1 MIYQIEY
8 KKGYGVLN
16 NRNGERRQRTEEEGA
31 RRLKRTRPRLR
42 SNFEERDVCNGGDEV
57 DERARTRRRCEVQG
71 AAEAAAAPRGEGGE
85 EKHARRAGA
94 TGILFVRLLVCRC

>member
-1 MIYQIEY
+1 MIEY
-8 KKGYGVLN
+8 IQAYGVLN

-57 DERARTRRRCEVQG
+57 DERARTRRRRCEVQG
-71 AAEAAAAPRGEGGE
+71 AVEAAAAPRGEGGE